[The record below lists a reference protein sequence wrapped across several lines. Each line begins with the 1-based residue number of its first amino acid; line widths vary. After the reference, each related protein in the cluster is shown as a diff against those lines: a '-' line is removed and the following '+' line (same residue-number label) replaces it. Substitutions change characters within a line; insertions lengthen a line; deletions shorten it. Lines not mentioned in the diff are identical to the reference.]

1 MNVHEAIENRRE
13 ITSFTGREIDTE
25 KLERIVKSGY
35 MAPAGNNLPSRE
47 FIVITDIDVL
57 KEMADATP
65 FMKWLADS
73 QAGIVVTGRP
83 DVSKYWL
90 QDASIASG
98 FLWLAST
105 EENLGAAFGAIYHSE
120 DEAESEKR
128 ESHVRGLANIPK
140 DRRIV
145 AVLGIGQ
152 ADENP
157 KPKDHLPFEEM
168 VHYGKFKDK

>member
-1 MNVHEAIENRRE
+1 MNVHEAIKNRRE
-13 ITSFTGREIDTE
+13 ITSFSSREIDAE
-25 KLERIVKSGY
+25 KLERVVDSGY

-47 FIVITDIDVL
+47 FVVITDQDIL
-57 KEMADATP
+57 KKMSHATP
-65 FMKWLADS
+65 FMGWLADS

-105 EENLGAAFGAIYHSE
+105 EEDLGAAFGAIYHSE
-120 DEAESEKR
+120 DESESEKR
-128 ESHVRGLANIPK
+128 ENHVRRLAGIPD

-145 AVLGIGQ
+145 AVIGIGE

-157 KPKDHLPFEEM
+157 KPKDHLPLDEM
-168 VHYGKFKDK
+168 VHYGKFKQS